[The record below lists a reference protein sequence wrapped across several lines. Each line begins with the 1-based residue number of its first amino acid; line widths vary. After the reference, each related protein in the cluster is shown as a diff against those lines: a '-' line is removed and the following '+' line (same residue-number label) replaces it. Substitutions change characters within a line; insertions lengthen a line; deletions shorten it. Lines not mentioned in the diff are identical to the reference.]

1 MNLVPYDDNN
11 LPKKADAE
19 NRKLPQ
25 VSRSLGKPVKNN
37 NEKVVNNSSGKVVK
51 SSSGKIESGS
61 SGKVVKS
68 SSGKVESVSSG
79 KVAKNS
85 SGKIVNRSS
94 NQTSNRVTSNG
105 GGNVVGCGDYSSDY
119 NTESENIYNTNG
131 GENEEAEGCC
141 GCITLIVLILLILLI
156 FNGCQRIGHA
166 IFSPEKG
173 NKPAVTKTIDEN
185 ITTEKAFD
193 KDFSNGY

>member
-1 MNLVPYDDNN
+1 MPTNN
-11 LPKKADAE
+11 TLSRFANNIVSISSRNEKLGDIKSVSLPAVKTCNPSAPCFKYCYA
-19 NRKLPQ
+19 RKLAAYRSNVGKSYEKQ
-25 VSRSLGKPVKNN
+25 QRKSRKPFIKSNL
-37 NEKVVNNSSGKVVK
+37 K
-51 SSSGKIESGS
+51 SSYKQWRR
-61 SGKVVKS
+61 KC
-68 SSGKVESVSSG
+68 
-79 KVAKNS
+79 
-85 SGKIVNRSS
+85 
-94 NQTSNRVTSNG
+94 
-105 GGNVVGCGDYSSDY
+105 CGDYSSDY
-119 NTESENIYNTNG
+119 NAESENIYNTNG

-173 NKPAVTKTIDEN
+173 HKPAVTKTIDEN

>member
-11 LPKKADAE
+11 LPKKTDAE

-51 SSSGKIESGS
+51 SSSGKIVSG
-61 SGKVVKS
+61 
-68 SSGKVESVSSG
+68 SSG

-85 SGKIVNRSS
+85 SGKVVNRSS
-94 NQTSNRVTSNG
+94 NRTSNRVTSNG
-105 GGNVVGCGDYSSDY
+105 GGNVVGCGDYSGDY
-119 NTESENIYNTNG
+119 NTESENISYNTNG

-166 IFSPEKG
+166 FFSPDK
-173 NKPAVTKTIDEN
+173 KDTPTVTRTIDEN
-185 ITTEKAFD
+185 VTTEKAFD
-193 KDFSNGY
+193 KDFSSGY

>member
-51 SSSGKIESGS
+51 SSSGKI
-61 SGKVVKS
+61 
-68 SSGKVESVSSG
+68 
-79 KVAKNS
+79 
-85 SGKIVNRSS
+85 VNRS
-94 NQTSNRVTSNG
+94 SNRVTSNG
-105 GGNVVGCGDYSSDY
+105 GRNVVGCGDYSSDY

-173 NKPAVTKTIDEN
+173 NKPAVTKTIEEN

>member
-11 LPKKADAE
+11 LPKKTDAE

-51 SSSGKIESGS
+51 SSSGKI
-61 SGKVVKS
+61 
-68 SSGKVESVSSG
+68 
-79 KVAKNS
+79 
-85 SGKIVNRSS
+85 VNRS
-94 NQTSNRVTSNG
+94 SNRVTSNG

>member
-51 SSSGKIESGS
+51 SSSRKIESGS

-68 SSGKVESVSSG
+68 SSGKIVSGSSG

-94 NQTSNRVTSNG
+94 NRVTSNG
-105 GGNVVGCGDYSSDY
+105 GRNVVGCGDYSSDF

-166 IFSPEKG
+166 FFSPEKG

>member
-51 SSSGKIESGS
+51 SSSGKI
-61 SGKVVKS
+61 
-68 SSGKVESVSSG
+68 
-79 KVAKNS
+79 
-85 SGKIVNRSS
+85 VNRS
-94 NQTSNRVTSNG
+94 SNRVTSNG
-105 GGNVVGCGDYSSDY
+105 GRNVVGCGDYSSDY

-156 FNGCQRIGHA
+156 FNCYQRIGHA
-166 IFSPEKG
+166 FFSPEKG

>member
-11 LPKKADAE
+11 LPKKTDAE

-51 SSSGKIESGS
+51 SSSGKI
-61 SGKVVKS
+61 
-68 SSGKVESVSSG
+68 
-79 KVAKNS
+79 
-85 SGKIVNRSS
+85 VNRS
-94 NQTSNRVTSNG
+94 SNRVTSNG
-105 GGNVVGCGDYSSDY
+105 GRNVVGCGDYSSDY

-141 GCITLIVLILLILLI
+141 GCITLIVLILLI

-166 IFSPEKG
+166 IFSPEKV

>member
-11 LPKKADAE
+11 SPKKTDAE

-51 SSSGKIESGS
+51 SSSGKIVRG
-61 SGKVVKS
+61 
-68 SSGKVESVSSG
+68 SSG

-85 SGKIVNRSS
+85 SGKVVNRSS
-94 NQTSNRVTSNG
+94 NRISNRVTNNG
-105 GGNVVGCGDYSSDY
+105 GGNVVGCGDYSGDY
-119 NTESENIYNTNG
+119 NTESENVYNTNG

>member
-11 LPKKADAE
+11 LPQKTDAE

-37 NEKVVNNSSGKVVK
+37 NEKVVNNSSGKV
-51 SSSGKIESGS
+51 
-61 SGKVVKS
+61 
-68 SSGKVESVSSG
+68 
-79 KVAKNS
+79 AKNS
-85 SGKIVNRSS
+85 SGKVVNRS
-94 NQTSNRVTSNG
+94 SNRVTSNG

>member
-11 LPKKADAE
+11 LPKK
-19 NRKLPQ
+19 KQMLLSQ
-25 VSRSLGKPVKNN
+25 VSHSLGKPVKNN
-37 NEKVVNNSSGKVVK
+37 NEKVVNNSSGKV
-51 SSSGKIESGS
+51 
-61 SGKVVKS
+61 
-68 SSGKVESVSSG
+68 
-79 KVAKNS
+79 AKNS
-85 SGKIVNRSS
+85 SGKVVNRSS
-94 NQTSNRVTSNG
+94 NRTSNRVTSNG

-119 NTESENIYNTNG
+119 NAESENIYNTNG
-131 GENEEAEGCC
+131 GENEEADGCC
-141 GCITLIVLILLILLI
+141 GCIILIVLILLILLI

-166 IFSPEKG
+166 FFSPEKG

>member
-51 SSSGKIESGS
+51 SSSGK
-61 SGKVVKS
+61 V
-68 SSGKVESVSSG
+68 
-79 KVAKNS
+79 
-85 SGKIVNRSS
+85 VNRS
-94 NQTSNRVTSNG
+94 SNRVTSNG

-173 NKPAVTKTIDEN
+173 NKPAVTKTIEEN

>member
-11 LPKKADAE
+11 LPKKTDAA

-37 NEKVVNNSSGKVVK
+37 NEKVVNNSSGKV
-51 SSSGKIESGS
+51 
-61 SGKVVKS
+61 
-68 SSGKVESVSSG
+68 
-79 KVAKNS
+79 AKNS
-85 SGKIVNRSS
+85 SGKVVNRS
-94 NQTSNRVTSNG
+94 SNRVTSNG

-166 IFSPEKG
+166 IFSLEKG

>member
-1 MNLVPYDDNN
+1 M
-11 LPKKADAE
+11 
-19 NRKLPQ
+19 
-25 VSRSLGKPVKNN
+25 
-37 NEKVVNNSSGKVVK
+37 
-51 SSSGKIESGS
+51 
-61 SGKVVKS
+61 
-68 SSGKVESVSSG
+68 
-79 KVAKNS
+79 
-85 SGKIVNRSS
+85 
-94 NQTSNRVTSNG
+94 
-105 GGNVVGCGDYSSDY
+105 GCGDYSSDY
-119 NTESENIYNTNG
+119 NAESENIYNTNG

-166 IFSPEKG
+166 FFSPEKG

>member
-11 LPKKADAE
+11 LPKKTDAE

-51 SSSGKIESGS
+51 SSSGKI
-61 SGKVVKS
+61 
-68 SSGKVESVSSG
+68 
-79 KVAKNS
+79 
-85 SGKIVNRSS
+85 VNRS
-94 NQTSNRVTSNG
+94 SNRVTSNG
-105 GGNVVGCGDYSSDY
+105 GRNVVGCGDYSSDY